1 LVFVFA
7 FTQVTT
13 LLLDHVSWGG
23 LGRGPPVLVM
33 LWWAWASY
41 AWLTNTIDAE
51 AGPAMAVI
59 LIAIGAMFVAA
70 LAVPEAFT
78 AHRLVFGLAFFVV
91 LCSPARDTGARALR
105 RLRGLP
111 DRVRRASVACLAP
124 AEPRALGRDGRL
136 CSFGGDRPGRSSVRD
151 DRTRRSNLA
160 RAARLRADLVARGS
174 GPPAQRQQRRVSR
187 SGSRGDRRPER
198 LRSAQPLEQAESTQ
212 WLVAIAGAGTR
223 RTPRASA
230 TLAQTTHASQN
241 SCENCPALSTESGVS
256 TSV

>member
-1 LVFVFA
+1 MELFFDLVFVFA

-23 LGRGPPVLVM
+23 LGRGLLVLVV
-33 LWWAWASY
+33 LWRAWASY

-51 AGPAMAVI
+51 AGPVMAVI

-105 RLRGLP
+105 RLRALP
-111 DRVRRASVACLAP
+111 DRVRRASMACVAP

-136 CSFGGDRPGRSSVRD
+136 CSVGDDRPGRPGVRD
-151 DRTRRSNLA
+151 DRTRRSNLD

-174 GPPAQRQQRRVSR
+174 CPPAQRQRRRVLR
-187 SGSRGDRRPER
+187 SGSRGDRRLSR
-198 LRSAQPLEQAESTQ
+198 LSGSLRSPAPAR
-212 WLVAIAGAGTR
+212 GAGSARARHLRRQPTR
-223 RTPRASA
+223 ARTAARTARRCRPRA
-230 TLAQTTHASQN
+230 
-241 SCENCPALSTESGVS
+241 G
-256 TSV
+256 